1 MRFRGTES
9 QMKNRRSISD
19 IILKDS
25 EFSGILLTN
34 QDNSSKFIQEEKYI
48 LNLQVGG
55 SACLFYKTEKN
66 IIINGFYVIGL
77 ALSAGH
83 CSDRIP
89 ELIKIQDLFNCG
101 FEKNMI

>member
-34 QDNSSKFIQEEKYI
+34 QDNSSKFIQEEKYTQFARWRKF
-48 LNLQVGG
+48 L
-55 SACLFYKTEKN
+55 
-66 IIINGFYVIGL
+66 
-77 ALSAGH
+77 
-83 CSDRIP
+83 
-89 ELIKIQDLFNCG
+89 LIS
-101 FEKNMI
+101 